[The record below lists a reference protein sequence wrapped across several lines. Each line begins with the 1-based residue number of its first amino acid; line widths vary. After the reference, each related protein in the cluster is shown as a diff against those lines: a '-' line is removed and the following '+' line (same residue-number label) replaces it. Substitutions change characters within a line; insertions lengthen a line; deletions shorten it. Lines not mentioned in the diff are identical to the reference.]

1 MGPTMCVLLGADDS
15 ITKIQMDC
23 IAKLQLKLQKMDHFD
38 LCAAPKKIGSV
49 AKLQMKPH
57 NWATDFDLRD
67 SPRRL
72 TVLPEYSQARD
83 SDYP

>member
-1 MGPTMCVLLGADDS
+1 MTCVLLGADDS
-15 ITKIQMDC
+15 ITKIQMYC
-23 IAKLQLKLQKMDHFD
+23 IAKLQKMDNFD